1 MYTHKMSTV
10 VLFSH
15 FQAVCLHDKYV
26 GSSCSDSRIE
36 VCCYGIGLALWLIT
50 TALAAS
56 LSAQTRWLGPVPWYA
71 EQFTVDQQ
79 DIPQLLLMA
88 MDTIP
93 WVIHC
98 EMWDARKYKYNCGWA
113 GETRRERAA
122 LLGYSFNNDT
132 TCCLTN
138 CSINI
143 RSSSFNFFMN

>member
-1 MYTHKMSTV
+1 MHTVILHLSGLLHSHYGEYCVHMYTHKMSTV

-56 LSAQTRWLGPVPWYA
+56 LSAQTRWPGPVPWYA

-98 EMWDARKYKYNCGWA
+98 EMWDARN
-113 GETRRERAA
+113 
-122 LLGYSFNNDT
+122 
-132 TCCLTN
+132 TN
-138 CSINI
+138 IIVIVVQQRHYLPNKLQH
-143 RSSSFNFFMN
+143 